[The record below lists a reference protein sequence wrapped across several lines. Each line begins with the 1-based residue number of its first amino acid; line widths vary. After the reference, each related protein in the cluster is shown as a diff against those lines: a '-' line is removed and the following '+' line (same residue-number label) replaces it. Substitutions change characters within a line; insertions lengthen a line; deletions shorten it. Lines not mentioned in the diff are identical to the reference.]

1 MISTA
6 RILSYRNLVEVL
18 LDKEQSDQGI
28 TFIENN
34 GDVHLKY
41 RDILLNAR
49 GILGNLQSRGIK
61 PGDELVLLLRR
72 NRDFVAVFWACLL
85 GGIIPVPLT
94 FPENSKH
101 LQKALNVWKTLYN
114 PFLITAG
121 GDMLT
126 IRNYAEKAG
135 AGERLDELSVKT
147 VWLEDTVDAGAP
159 GNYRVPEETEIAF
172 IQFSSG
178 STNEPKGVVLSHQNL
193 LANIRGVSE
202 RLDVYRTRGG
212 FLSWMPLTHD
222 LGLIGFHLWPLV
234 TDCPCLIMPPG
245 LFVRNPVLWLRKIAQ
260 YRPCY
265 STSPNFG
272 YKHLL
277 KFFSPEQAHDLDL
290 ASLRVILNGAEP
302 VSAKVCREF
311 IKKTGPYGLKTN
323 VVAPAYGL
331 AEASLVVSLPEPGS
345 EIVEVYVDRESLGIG
360 APVKELDRNEAA
372 AVCFVEVGK
381 PIAGCLVRIVDEKG
395 GPLTELTVGRIQIK
409 GENVSRGYYNNPAA
423 TSGAISA
430 AGWLDTGD
438 IGFLRHGYLVITGR
452 TKDLIFVN
460 GNTYY
465 ANDIEFVCEELEGFA
480 VGKVAACGIYNPGLM
495 TEEIVCFVQFR
506 SGPREFSALAHAL
519 TKLIAQ
525 RIGVGVAQVIPVK
538 QIPVTTSGKIQ
549 RYKLKEAYLKGEYTA
564 VINELTL
571 LKTGN

>member
-6 RILSYRNLVEVL
+6 RILSYRNLVEAL

-28 TFIENN
+28 TFIETS

-41 RDILLNAR
+41 RDILVIAR
-49 GILGNLQSRGIK
+49 RILGNLQSRGLK
-61 PGDELVLLLRR
+61 PGDELVVLLRR

-94 FPENSKH
+94 FPENTKQ
-101 LQKALNVWKTLYN
+101 LQKVLNVWEVLYH

-121 GDMLT
+121 GDLLT

-135 AGERLDELSVKT
+135 VGERLDHLCVKT
-147 VWLEDTVDAGAP
+147 VWMEDMVDSGAP
-159 GNYRVPEETEIAF
+159 GNCRKATETEIAF

-178 STNEPKGVVLSHQNL
+178 STNDPKGVVLSHQNL
-193 LANIRGVSE
+193 LANIRGASE

-234 TDCPCLIMPPG
+234 TDCSGFIMPPG
-245 LFVRNPVLWLRKIAQ
+245 LFLRNPVLWLKKIAQ

-277 KFFSPEQAHDLDL
+277 KFLNPEPTPDLDL
-290 ASLRVILNGAEP
+290 SSLQAILNGAEP
-302 VSAKVCREF
+302 VSARICHEF
-311 IKKTGPYGLKTN
+311 IKKTKPCGLKPT
-323 VVAPAYGL
+323 ALMPAYGL
-331 AEASLVVSLPEPGS
+331 AEASLVVSLPEPGR

-360 APVKELDRNEAA
+360 ARIRELDRNDAA

-381 PIAGCLVRIVDEKG
+381 PIAGCLIRIVDERG
-395 GPLTELTVGRIQIK
+395 VPLKELTVGGIRIK
-409 GENVSRGYYNNPAA
+409 GENVTRGYYNNPAA
-423 TSGAISA
+423 TSEAISVD
-430 AGWLDTGD
+430 GWLDTGD
-438 IGFLRHGYLVITGR
+438 IGFLRHGYLFITGR
-452 TKDLIFVN
+452 SKDLISVN

-465 ANDIEFVCEELEGFA
+465 ANDIELVCEELEGFA
-480 VGKVAACGIYNPGLM
+480 VGKVAVCGIYNPGLM
-495 TEEIVCFVQFR
+495 TEEILCFVQFR
-506 SGPREFSALAHAL
+506 SNPREFSALAHAL

-525 RIGVGVAQVIPVK
+525 RIGVGVSRVIPVK

-549 RYKLKEAYLKGEYTA
+549 RYKLKEAYLKGEYAA
-564 VINELTL
+564 VIHELAL
-571 LKTGN
+571 L